1 MTIPPSTEQLYDR
14 HAHSWN
20 RQEPVLL
27 SDYTA
32 RPRVLERLGSVRG
45 LHIWDLG
52 CGEGFMGRQLL
63 PQHPA
68 CVDGVDLSAEMVEA
82 ARRQAGAG
90 GVDQGG
96 PLRYR
101 VGDLSQPDQWPS
113 GSCDL
118 AIAVFLFNY
127 LSLAATTAVLRHV
140 HQSLRPGG
148 RFLFTVP
155 HPALAF
161 LRPQQPPFFFDPA
174 AHTYLE
180 GSDQLFEGCIWRRD
194 GHATPVRS
202 VHKTMADYMRAVA
215 EAGWTGLPYLDEL
228 GVTAEHL
235 ALDPAFFGPLKGV
248 PLHLLFELKR

>member
-1 MTIPPSTEQLYDR
+1 MTMPPSTEHLYDR
-14 HAHSWN
+14 HASSWN

-32 RPRVLERLGSVRG
+32 RPRVLERLGSVAG

-63 PQHPA
+63 PQRPA
-68 CVDGVDLSAEMVEA
+68 CVEGIDLSREMVEA

-90 GVDQGG
+90 GEDQGG

-101 VGDLSQPDQWPS
+101 VGDLSQVDQLPS

-118 AIAVFLFNY
+118 VIAVFLFNY
-127 LSLAATTAVLRHV
+127 LSLSATTAVLRHV

-155 HPALAF
+155 HPSLAY

-174 AHTYLE
+174 DHTYLE
-180 GSDQLFEGCIWRRD
+180 ASDQLLEGRIWRRD
-194 GHATPVRS
+194 GGSTPVRC
-202 VHKTMADYMRAVA
+202 VHKTMADYLRALA
-215 EAGWTGLPYLDEL
+215 EAGWTNLPYLDEL

-235 ALDPAFFGPLKGV
+235 ALDPAFFGPLKGI